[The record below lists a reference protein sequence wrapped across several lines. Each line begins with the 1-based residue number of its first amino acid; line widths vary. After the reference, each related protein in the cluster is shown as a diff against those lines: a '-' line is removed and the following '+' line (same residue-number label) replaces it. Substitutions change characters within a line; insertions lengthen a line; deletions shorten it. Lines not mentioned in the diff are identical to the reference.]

1 MVQFRNVNSCQS
13 LKCIFYKD
21 HFLACNELGNWH
33 QIRIKFL
40 TISQKQKQK
49 QNSPPPQKKN
59 NTEKQE
65 HQPLGVK
72 NCTIKL
78 ECKLYYIQTGIH
90 IMEIVFRA

>member
-49 QNSPPPQKKN
+49 
-59 NTEKQE
+59 

-90 IMEIVFRA
+90 ITEMVFRA